1 MPAVYKEKRRHP
13 RFPCDAGVEVRPEGG
28 KFGNWGT
35 LADIS
40 IGGCY
45 IYTFSPLPIDTVVA
59 LNIKARDTEIAVTAR
74 TVTFH
79 PGVGM
84 GVEFKGFLQEDG
96 EARLKKLLT
105 LLEHEPKHPEKLEV
119 IH

>member
-1 MPAVYKEKRRHP
+1 MPAVYKEKRKHP
-13 RFPCDAGVEVRPEGG
+13 RFPCDAGVEVRPENG

-40 IGGCY
+40 VGGCY
-45 IYTFSPLPIDTVVA
+45 IYTFSPLPIDTTVV
-59 LNIKARDTEIAVTAR
+59 LNIKARDTEISVVAR

-84 GVEFKGFLQEDG
+84 GVEFKGFVQEEG
-96 EARLKKLLT
+96 AVRLKTLLDV
-105 LLEHEPKHPEKLEV
+105 LEHEPKQPQKLEV

>member
-1 MPAVYKEKRRHP
+1 MPEVYKEKRKHP
-13 RFPCDAGVEVRPEGG
+13 RFPCDAGVEVRPENG

-40 IGGCY
+40 TGGCY
-45 IYTFSPLPIDTVVA
+45 IYTFSPLPMDTTVV
-59 LNIKARDTEIAVTAR
+59 LNIKVKSTEITVAARIVTS
-74 TVTFH
+74 H

-84 GVEFKGFLQEDG
+84 GVEFKGFVQPDG
-96 EARLKKLLT
+96 EARLKNLLT
-105 LLEHEPKHPEKLEV
+105 LLEHEPKQPEKLEV